1 MHSLFFIIQ
10 LCGEELP
17 LPMGNKKLDNDINTM
32 NQILQNTSGS
42 LILSMNKTKNSKVV
56 LLLKIFAELA
66 NLLVFTNPI
75 LIGAISLRMVDLT
88 LKSGST
94 SECPL
99 AFAFYAMTLTSMG
112 GEHTNEACRLG
123 EWDQSNCNRHAA
135 RSILIQNTWL
145 LALLPAMLLKN
156 H

>member
-1 MHSLFFIIQ
+1 
-10 LCGEELP
+10 
-17 LPMGNKKLDNDINTM
+17 MGNKKLDNDINAM
-32 NQILQNTSGS
+32 NRILQNTSDS
-42 LILSMNKTKNSKVV
+42 LILSMKKTKNNKVV
-56 LLLKIFAELA
+56 LLLKIFAELG
-66 NLLVFTNPI
+66 NLLLFAKPD

-94 SECPL
+94 CECPL

-112 GEHTNEACRLG
+112 GLHTNEACRLG
-123 EWDQSNCNRHAA
+123 EWDLSNCNRHAA

-145 LALLPAMLLKN
+145 LALLPAMLLKA

>member
-1 MHSLFFIIQ
+1 MHSLFSIIQ

-75 LIGAISLRMVDLT
+75 LIGAISLRMIDLT
-88 LKSGST
+88 LKSGLT
-94 SECPL
+94 CECPL
-99 AFAFYAMTLTSMG
+99 AFAFYAMTLMSMG
-112 GEHTNEACRLG
+112 GEHTDEACRLG

-145 LALLPAMLLKN
+145 LALLHAMLLKT